1 MTVDS
6 LRLLPSSPSADRDEP
21 PPYSNCPGT
30 SPPKWQPQFEDLTVT
45 SLQRLSTESRR
56 PLDPPPECFSTPSP
70 LRIRSH
76 DFLSFTIPSLSDKL
90 LDGFRVLYPCD
101 LLEKHGITRDDWV
114 RFLEDLTIAAR
125 LSAQGRSAVGS
136 RIPPTVFPTHGP
148 FIVRFGVVYDAVFA
162 RSPLREVRALLS
174 VWNEGAFERRKL
186 RVSLHVREDRGEKSG
201 YYLLV
206 ESL

>member
-1 MTVDS
+1 MTVDG
-6 LRLLPSSPSADRDEP
+6 LRLLPSSPFAGRDSAEDEP
-21 PPYSNCPGT
+21 PPYSNRPGT

-125 LSAQGRSAVGS
+125 LSAQGR
-136 RIPPTVFPTHGP
+136 I
-148 FIVRFGVVYDAVFA
+148 RFGVVYDAVFA
-162 RSPLREVRALLS
+162 RSPLREVRALMS

-186 RVSLHVREDRGEKSG
+186 RVSLHVREDRGKKSG